1 MRLPLQTRGLRKL
14 PGRPAAPGV
23 RPIQE
28 KEALT

>member
-1 MRLPLQTRGLRKL
+1 MRVPLQTRSLRKL
-14 PGRPAAPGV
+14 PGRPAAPGL